1 MIMAMENLQDTLE
14 DMLKDLYNAEK
25 QLTKALPKMAKAA
38 TTPELKEALEEH
50 LEVTE
55 GHLNRLEQVFQ
66 ELDLPVR
73 GKHCAGMEGLIEEGK
88 EVLEMKS
95 ESSSEAIDAAIIVAG
110 QKVEHYEI
118 SAYGS
123 ARAFAELLGHD
134 RVAQLLEQTLEEES
148 EANETLSRIAE
159 ETVNPSA
166 VEANGGEQEQDQ
178 AQEESTASSGGRMQ
192 SQRRTLGRTPSRMQ
206 AQGRSQSQG
215 RTPGRKTRS
224 TR

>member
-1 MIMAMENLQDTLE
+1 
-14 DMLKDLYNAEK
+14 
-25 QLTKALPKMAKAA
+25 
-38 TTPELKEALEEH
+38 
-50 LEVTE
+50 
-55 GHLNRLEQVFQ
+55 HLNRLEQVFQ

-148 EANETLSRIAE
+148 EAHETLSRIAE

-192 SQRRTLGRTPSRMQ
+192 SQR
-206 AQGRSQSQG
+206 
-215 RTPGRKTRS
+215 
-224 TR
+224 

>member
-1 MIMAMENLQDTLE
+1 MRRMIMAMENLQDTLE

-38 TTPELKEALEEH
+38 TTPELKEALEEN

-118 SAYGS
+118 S
-123 ARAFAELLGHD
+123 
-134 RVAQLLEQTLEEES
+134 
-148 EANETLSRIAE
+148 
-159 ETVNPSA
+159 
-166 VEANGGEQEQDQ
+166 
-178 AQEESTASSGGRMQ
+178 
-192 SQRRTLGRTPSRMQ
+192 
-206 AQGRSQSQG
+206 
-215 RTPGRKTRS
+215 
-224 TR
+224 